1 MKEIKQMLR
10 NYKHNQDKL
19 QKLLIQIEMVEED
32 RAGRG
37 VGLGEIKSNR
47 DRVSDPTGD
56 IASQIVD
63 KVSELKADTKKIA
76 YEIKEVEY
84 LLKALTPTQK
94 VVISLRYI
102 YHQSWVEVSKVS
114 RLTISET
121 QEEALRGLNILKM
134 VVERV
139 R

>member
-1 MKEIKQMLR
+1 MQEVKQMLR

-37 VGLGEIKSNR
+37 SGVGEIKSNR
-47 DRVSDPTGD
+47 DRISDPTGD

-63 KVSELKADTKKIA
+63 KVTELEVDVKELQYKLR
-76 YEIKEVEY
+76 EVETI
-84 LLKALTPTQK
+84 LKALSPEQR
-94 VVISLRYI
+94 VVISSRYI
-102 YHQSWVEVSKVS
+102 YHQDWVEVCRVS
-114 RLTISET
+114 RLKISEAR
-121 QEEALRGLNILKM
+121 EEALRGLHILEM
-134 VVERV
+134 IVEGV

>member
-1 MKEIKQMLR
+1 MQEVKQILR

-56 IASQIVD
+56 IASGIVD
-63 KVSELKADTKKIA
+63 KVAELEFDVRELRYKLR
-76 YEIKEVEY
+76 EVETI
-84 LLKALTPTQK
+84 LKPLSPSQR
-94 VVISLRYI
+94 VVISSRYI

-114 RLTISET
+114 RLTISEA
-121 QEEALRGLNILKM
+121 QEEALKGLHILEM
-134 VVERV
+134 IVEGV
-139 R
+139 G

>member
-1 MKEIKQMLR
+1 MQEVKQMLR

-63 KVSELKADTKKIA
+63 KVAELEFDVRELR
-76 YEIKEVEY
+76 YELREVETI
-84 LLKALTPTQK
+84 LKSLSPSQR
-94 VVISLRYI
+94 VVISSRYI

-114 RLTISET
+114 RLTISEA
-121 QEEALRGLNILKM
+121 QEEALKGLHILEM
-134 VVERV
+134 IVEGV

>member
-1 MKEIKQMLR
+1 MQEVKQMLR

-47 DRVSDPTGD
+47 DRISDPTGD
-56 IASQIVD
+56 IASGIVD
-63 KVSELKADTKKIA
+63 KSVEINFK
-76 YEIKEVEY
+76 IKEIRYELQEVEELLEGLTAPQRTIIVARY
-84 LLKALTPTQK
+84 VYHQEWHEVARVSRLSISDAQLEALKALK
-94 VVISLRYI
+94 ILEMI
-102 YHQSWVEVSKVS
+102 VE
-114 RLTISET
+114 
-121 QEEALRGLNILKM
+121 G
-134 VVERV
+134 V